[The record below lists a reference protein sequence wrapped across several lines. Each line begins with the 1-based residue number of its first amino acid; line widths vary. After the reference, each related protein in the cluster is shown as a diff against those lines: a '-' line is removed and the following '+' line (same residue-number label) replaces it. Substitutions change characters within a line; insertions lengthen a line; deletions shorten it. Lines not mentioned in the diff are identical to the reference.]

1 MPLVLS
7 LSGTTA
13 RTRSPVLKPLT
24 CFCRRRYP
32 RGKPCLLPFLRLAAV
47 TVQCQVRDATGP
59 ASATGPDM
67 IELKRGVAF
76 SAVDALVRIFEQ
88 EIGSYFPPKKL
99 PMLVLDASDL
109 GVLE

>member
-1 MPLVLS
+1 MAC
-7 LSGTTA
+7 GIH
-13 RTRSPVLKPLT
+13 
-24 CFCRRRYP
+24 RRRIP
-32 RGKPCLLPFLRLAAV
+32 ERCLCLHLHFRVPPFRRRLRPFLPIAV
-47 TVQCQVRDATGP
+47 VTGQCQVRDATGP